1 MNDVTL
7 TNTSVTLVRTIPAP
21 ARDVFAA
28 WTDPSLLQRW
38 LAASAEA
45 DARLG
50 GRYRLEAHGED
61 GPVQVVS
68 GEYREFVPA
77 RRLVATWLVADPTD
91 DSGTVET
98 LLTVDLRE
106 QAPSVTELTVR
117 EEEVSAATDRS
128 SLPQGT
134 WAEAQEA
141 WSAALDG
148 LAAIL

>member
-1 MNDVTL
+1 VIAVTDVIL
-7 TNTSVTLVRTIPAP
+7 TDTSVTLVRTIPAP

-77 RRLVATWLVADPTD
+77 RRLVASWVVADPTD
-91 DSGTVET
+91 DGGTIET

-106 QAPSVTELTVR
+106 LAPSVTELTVR
-117 EEEVSAATDRS
+117 EEEVSDRS

-134 WAEAQEA
+134 WADAQVA
-141 WSAALDG
+141 WSAALDT